1 MYNFITFFEIIP
13 LLHRK
18 MNHFFLYHSINQY
31 STQKLKKYIYNR
43 RRRRGLRNCLIQ
55 YEVDKVEKQFGL
67 AKPEK
72 VVIGLHK
79 QRPSNNMRA
88 F

>member
-1 MYNFITFFEIIP
+1 MSA
-13 LLHRK
+13 LR
-18 MNHFFLYHSINQY
+18 HFFKI
-31 STQKLKKYIYNR
+31 KEKEKED
-43 RRRRGLRNCLIQ
+43 LRNCLIQ

-79 QRPSNNMRA
+79 QRPSNNLRT

>member
-1 MYNFITFFEIIP
+1 
-13 LLHRK
+13 
-18 MNHFFLYHSINQY
+18 MNIHKIKEEEQEED
-31 STQKLKKYIYNR
+31 
-43 RRRRGLRNCLIQ
+43 LRNCLIQ